1 MNEKLKEST
10 SVTIKT
16 IILNLILVT
25 IKVISGVVGKS
36 SAMVADGL
44 HSASDILTSIGVL
57 VGNHIASKPDDD
69 CHNYGHEKAETL
81 VSFLLAIILLLAS
94 IKIGFDAFVSI
105 FDLNSIDTPT
115 KLPLI
120 VAIISILINE
130 YQFYITMKVAKKNNS
145 SSLMADAW
153 HHRSDSLSSIA
164 VLIGIAGAIM
174 GIKILEPI
182 SSIIVAIIVG
192 KVGVDILKSSMNE
205 LMDVSIT
212 KEEVDNIINI
222 AIKVP
227 GVIGIVK
234 DELKTR
240 SHSNVI
246 YIDITVIVD
255 EDLSVQEG
263 HTIGHQVEAAIRREI
278 ENVKR
283 ILVHIEPNC
292 QNGYC
297 LLEK

>member
-164 VLIGIAGAIM
+164 VLIGVAGAIM

>member
-292 QNGYC
+292 QNGYF